1 MCKSK
6 RLLSPWTFS
15 NGSQVVQVN
24 LQAREEIPLRL
35 YDEPINLA
43 AETDESA
50 VVEQVQLQV
59 QKWSYVG

>member
-6 RLLSPWTFS
+6 RLLLPWTFS
-15 NGSQVVQVN
+15 NGCQAVQVN
-24 LQAREEIPLRL
+24 LQAKQEIPLRL

-59 QKWSYVG
+59 QKWSSVG